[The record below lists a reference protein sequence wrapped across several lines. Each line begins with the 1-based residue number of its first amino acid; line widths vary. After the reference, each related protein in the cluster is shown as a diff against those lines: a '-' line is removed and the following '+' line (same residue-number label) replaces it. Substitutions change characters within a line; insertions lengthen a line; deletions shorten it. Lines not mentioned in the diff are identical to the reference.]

1 MFLFNF
7 DNWQPIDDSCVCW
20 SPVVLLL
27 LLLLCYKVYEV
38 FEGEVGTMA
47 SIIIKHKL
55 HGSSSPLLV
64 TLTSLAATSLAAT
77 TTLSTTALMRLLEMV
92 FELLT
97 GSSLTSKILTIANT
111 EFLRIETIESIA
123 HVLHILVVEHLVE
136 VEGAE
141 VIVE

>member
-1 MFLFNF
+1 
-7 DNWQPIDDSCVCW
+7 
-20 SPVVLLL
+20 
-27 LLLLCYKVYEV
+27 
-38 FEGEVGTMA
+38 MA

-64 TLTSLAATSLAAT
+64 TLTSLAAT
-77 TTLSTTALMRLLEMV
+77 TTLTTSALMGLLEMV

-111 EFLRIETIESIA
+111 EFLRIEAIESIA

>member
-7 DNWQPIDDSCVCW
+7 NNRQSIDDSCVCW

-64 TLTSLAATSLAAT
+64 TLTSLAAT
-77 TTLSTTALMRLLEMV
+77 TTLTTSALMRLLEMV

>member
-7 DNWQPIDDSCVCW
+7 NNRQPIDDSCVCW

-64 TLTSLAATSLAAT
+64 TLTSLAATSLGT
-77 TTLSTTALMRLLEMV
+77 TTLTTSTLMGLLEMV